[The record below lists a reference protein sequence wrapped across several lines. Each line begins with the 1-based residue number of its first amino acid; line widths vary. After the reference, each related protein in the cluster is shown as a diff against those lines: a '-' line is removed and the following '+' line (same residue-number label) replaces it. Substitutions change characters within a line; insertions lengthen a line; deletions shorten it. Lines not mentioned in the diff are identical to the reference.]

1 MATKLSDIL
10 NKESTGIMFPF
21 SSNTPST
28 GVLPVGTTQQVYS
41 ASTDGIMTVQ
51 GKQYTGPNAIINYG
65 SKEKGYPR
73 NLKQIEK
80 GMLPQ
85 FNQSTLPDVGKGTVE
100 TGTPTAPVT
109 PPTEEVK
116 TPEPVVDPCP
126 TGFKL
131 INGVCQRTQQ
141 GGNDRPTPKGKTVTN
156 GIIEG
161 YDRVSLTPGQ
171 TGAMNSRQM
180 MELEKKYGADVASE
194 IGLVNQKY
202 DRGAQIKIITET
214 INGKE
219 VPKKNPDGTTQVK
232 NIIAVSPT
240 LPQALAEINVFSDLV
255 EGLTKD
261 VKGAVSDIIT
271 TLRGTKEAE
280 VVKDST
286 QNTGTDT
293 KTNKVAEKP
302 TSGSTITN
310 IDIANLSK
318 DFGKLNSSIATQNQL
333 FSEASKELED
343 LQNKF
348 VKNKPRERIAKD
360 KKAKAEKAIA
370 AAQAQRDKLFNKS
383 LEATKDQPLTDNEK
397 KYLDSGNRKA
407 LAGES
412 KNNKGNVD
420 TRSGQVSGRENSGF
434 GFKATSANYNKKTKT
449 FDQRFK

>member
-1 MATKLSDIL
+1 
-10 NKESTGIMFPF
+10 
-21 SSNTPST
+21 
-28 GVLPVGTTQQVYS
+28 
-41 ASTDGIMTVQ
+41 
-51 GKQYTGPNAIINYG
+51 
-65 SKEKGYPR
+65 
-73 NLKQIEK
+73 
-80 GMLPQ
+80 
-85 FNQSTLPDVGKGTVE
+85 
-100 TGTPTAPVT
+100 
-109 PPTEEVK
+109 
-116 TPEPVVDPCP
+116 
-126 TGFKL
+126 
-131 INGVCQRTQQ
+131 
-141 GGNDRPTPKGKTVTN
+141 
-156 GIIEG
+156 
-161 YDRVSLTPGQ
+161 
-171 TGAMNSRQM
+171 